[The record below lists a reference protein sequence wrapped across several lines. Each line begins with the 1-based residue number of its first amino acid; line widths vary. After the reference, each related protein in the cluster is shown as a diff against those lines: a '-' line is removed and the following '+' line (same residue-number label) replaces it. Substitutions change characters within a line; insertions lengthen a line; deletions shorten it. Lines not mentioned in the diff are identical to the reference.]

1 MQTQDLPRVLGDFE
15 RAPGVIKSDYTDFV
29 VEEIPLYQF
38 SGSGDHTYFLVE
50 KAGLGTMQAV
60 HDLAAAL
67 KVRRL
72 DIGYAGLKDAR
83 AVTRQWM
90 SVEHVKPEKV
100 KELTIPRMAIIDV
113 TRHSNKLKLG
123 HLRGNRFEIHVR
135 DTSLERLA
143 ELQDAIETLT
153 RRGVPNY
160 FGQQRFGDRGD
171 NARIGMLMLRGE
183 LEEALDLAL
192 GKPDKPDHGKVR
204 QARQLYD
211 HGHYEQAMKMWPG
224 MYRDERR
231 ALKLLTRGGT
241 KRKAF
246 GAIDRGTRKFY
257 ISAFQSMLFNQVLAE
272 RVERGIDQLLPGDL
286 AWIHANG
293 AVFRVEDLAT
303 EQARCGAFEISP
315 SGPLYG
321 PRMTEPEGEP
331 KEIEQKVWE
340 SSSVTLEALSKSGIK
355 IAGGRR
361 AMRFKPE
368 DAGIRLGADHQGP
381 YFEVFFTLPRGCY
394 ATTVLRELFEERALR
409 PSAPVGGRRSG
420 KR

>member
-29 VEEIPLYQF
+29 VEEIPLYEF
-38 SGSGDHTYFLVE
+38 SGKGDHTYFRVE

-67 KVRRL
+67 GVRRV

-90 SVEHVKPEKV
+90 SVEHVSPQKV
-100 KELTIPRMAIIDV
+100 KDLNIPRMAILEV
-113 TRHSNKLKLG
+113 TKHTNKLKLG
-123 HLRGNRFEIHVR
+123 HLLGNRFEIHVR

-143 ELQDAIETLT
+143 ELQDAIGILAQ
-153 RRGVPNY
+153 RGVPNY

-171 NARIGMLMLRGE
+171 NDRIGTLMLQDD
-183 LEEALDLAL
+183 LEPALDLAL
-192 GKPDKPDHGKVR
+192 GQPGKADHGKVR

-211 HGHYEQAMKMWPG
+211 HGHYEQAMKLWPG

-231 ALKLLTRGGT
+231 VLKMLVRGAN

-246 GAIDRGTRKFY
+246 KAIDRNTRKFY
-257 ISAFQSMLFNQVLAE
+257 ISAFQSMLFNQVVGE
-272 RVERGIDQLLPGDL
+272 RVQRGIDQLLEGDL

-293 AVFRVEDLAT
+293 AVFRVEDVAA
-303 EQARCGAFEISP
+303 EQGRCAQFEISP

-321 PRMTEPEGEP
+321 PRMTEPSGEP
-331 KEIEQKVWE
+331 HAIEQRVWD
-340 SSSVTLEALSKSGIK
+340 SAGVPLEALTKTGIK

-361 AMRFKPE
+361 AMRFKPL
-368 DAGIRLGADHQGP
+368 DAGLRLGADQQGP

-394 ATTVLRELFEERALR
+394 ATTVLRELFEERTLR
-409 PSAPVGGRRSG
+409 PSAPNGGRRG
-420 KR
+420 RR